1 VAEKTK
7 GLVRRFPMGAANAVR
22 ELKGETSK
30 DLVPVMTGGRHSRP
44 ISGHL

>member
-22 ELKGETSK
+22 ELKTR
-30 DLVPVMTGGRHSRP
+30 LVRTWF
-44 ISGHL
+44 L